1 MKLRLSAN
9 TWVLIVLSVI
19 VVAVGSEA
27 ARVYLG
33 DKTGGPSPDMAKQYD
48 PDFKVGD
55 PAPDF
60 SLKDKDSVPHSLTS
74 LVKGDTLLMFICGC
88 ENCRNMQNYMV
99 KCFERLGDR
108 APAVVSVAT
117 IDPASEAAYRR
128 DVKLKQT
135 ILYDNTPNPTKM
147 VLTSQ
152 QKIGDIYKG
161 HPCPRIFRL
170 SADRKVTWIGR
181 SPAQMPSPN
190 AGYQMVAAQLGMRW
204 KGDHDADP
212 SAPEAPV
219 PNFSPP
225 PAIGTT
231 IPKHT
236 VPGH

>member
-1 MKLRLSAN
+1 MA
-9 TWVLIVLSVI
+9 
-19 VVAVGSEA
+19 
-27 ARVYLG
+27 
-33 DKTGGPSPDMAKQYD
+33 TGTTRTSRW
-48 PDFKVGD
+48 GD

-88 ENCRNMQNYMV
+88 EKCRNMQMKMA

-108 APAVVSVAT
+108 APTVVAVAT
-117 IDPASEAAYRR
+117 IDPAFEVAYRR

-161 HPCPRIFRL
+161 IPVPGLPPFGRPQGDL
-170 SADRKVTWIGR
+170 IGR
-181 SPAQMPSPN
+181 SPAQMPSPD

-204 KGDHDADP
+204 KGDHAADP

-231 IPKHT
+231 ISRST
-236 VPGH
+236 RSPGH